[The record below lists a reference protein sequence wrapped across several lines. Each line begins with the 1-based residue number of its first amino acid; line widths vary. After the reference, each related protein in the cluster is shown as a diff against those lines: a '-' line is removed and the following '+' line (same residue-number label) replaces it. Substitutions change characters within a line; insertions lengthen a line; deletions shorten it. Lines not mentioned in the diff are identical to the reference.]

1 MIVVQIMFLNL
12 YEKKTLYYIVFLLT
26 MQYLVYNKLILAD
39 SNKFLAN
46 GNL

>member
-1 MIVVQIMFLNL
+1 MIIVQIMFLNL
-12 YEKKTLYYIVFLLT
+12 YEKNLHYIVFLLT
-26 MQYLVYNKLILAD
+26 MQYLVYKKLILAV